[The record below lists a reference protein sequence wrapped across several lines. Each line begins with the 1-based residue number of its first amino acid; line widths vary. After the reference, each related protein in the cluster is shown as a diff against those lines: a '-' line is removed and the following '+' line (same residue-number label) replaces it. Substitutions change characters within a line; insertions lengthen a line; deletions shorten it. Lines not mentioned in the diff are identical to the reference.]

1 MWCHDKVG
9 RRIHRLGTLVA
20 IRGALF
26 SRNVG
31 CWGGESGGRGGGSA
45 GSQLGWLTIC
55 QRISSPSSDFDVS
68 QVRATFRI
76 DGSMPRSFMIS
87 RRRTQESRTGVQTS
101 KTHML
106 CHCDYKP
113 SDDWC
118 IFVFVSTTSIRR
130 RKNVKRNARQVTFL
144 EDQNPPRGYAVIS
157 TNSSVSTSNAT
168 YLQTR
173 NAKGSELQ
181 IYEGIPAVSAFL
193 SLAGPM
199 QARRPSSSESVTQQ
213 SSPKF
218 SIPRALRFVLY
229 KHYAID
235 WFYWQIDLSELN
247 PTAKVIKNFFVIV
260 SYSTS
265 DSEESTTLRM
275 KWYLTVTQDMSSM
288 TLVALKQVEH

>member
-1 MWCHDKVG
+1 M
-9 RRIHRLGTLVA
+9 LVA
-20 IRGALF
+20 EGESLGEEVVGVPVLNWDDLPFANVSHPPRPISTFRRYVLDFELTEACRGA
-26 SRNVG
+26 SWSVG
-31 CWGGESGGRGGGSA
+31 EERKSPGRE
-45 GSQLGWLTIC
+45 
-55 QRISSPSSDFDVS
+55 
-68 QVRATFRI
+68 
-76 DGSMPRSFMIS
+76 S
-87 RRRTQESRTGVQTS
+87 RRPRLTCYVTVA
-101 KTHML
+101 
-106 CHCDYKP
+106 HCDYKP

-118 IFVFVSTTSIRR
+118 VFVFVSTTSIRR

-235 WFYWQIDLSELN
+235 WFYWQTDLSELN